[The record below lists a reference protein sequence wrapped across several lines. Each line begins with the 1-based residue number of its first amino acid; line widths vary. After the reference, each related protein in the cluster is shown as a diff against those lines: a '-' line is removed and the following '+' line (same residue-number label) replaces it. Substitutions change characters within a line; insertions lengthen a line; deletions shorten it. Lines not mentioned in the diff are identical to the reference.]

1 MKTMK
6 KVELVLKYS
15 APISN
20 DTISRTYASLC
31 IVHSLL
37 SAVAILS
44 MFEYSW
50 LGLFYIDS

>member
-1 MKTMK
+1 MK